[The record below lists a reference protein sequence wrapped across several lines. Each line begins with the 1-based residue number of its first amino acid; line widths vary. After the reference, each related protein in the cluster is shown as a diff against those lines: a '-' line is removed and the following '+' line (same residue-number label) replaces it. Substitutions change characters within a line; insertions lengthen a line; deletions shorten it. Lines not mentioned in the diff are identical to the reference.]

1 MYDDSSADD
10 AVDTVQTEP
19 RVLHLH
25 HRHALAAHFYTR
37 AIQVISTVGETCV
50 SKCRLG
56 CISMTV

>member
-1 MYDDSSADD
+1 MDYDSSADD

-37 AIQVISTVGETCV
+37 ATRVIYTVGGKHVCQSFALV
-50 SKCRLG
+50 VLA
-56 CISMTV
+56 V